1 MNDNDNELKLM
12 NEMRAKGKTYSE
24 IAHKI
29 NRSINYVHSR
39 VHTKKKTTKERQ
51 QEIEKIN
58 NLYLKNTNITEIANI
73 MNKST
78 TYILTRIN
86 DKNRK
91 RKQKNTE
98 NEIKQINK
106 LRLKGKTFHQI
117 AKQLN
122 KPISSIYS
130 QVNVEKPKLNIPS
143 TFHES
148 ISTGGF
154 RPFMKEHFKFKCQK
168 CGLKGISL
176 DLHHRFVE
184 IEPFK
189 KVLIITL
196 LCKSCHNK
204 SNKTK
209 YKIKYIE
216 DFNSKN
222 SPATVKKPK
231 VKKRD

>member
-1 MNDNDNELKLM
+1 MNNNNNELNLM
-12 NEMRAKGKTYSE
+12 KEMRAKGKTYSE
-24 IAHKI
+24 IAQKI

-39 VHTKKKTTKERQ
+39 VHTKKKTIKERQ

-73 MNKST
+73 VNKST

-91 RKQKNTE
+91 RKQKDTE

-106 LRLKGKTFHQI
+106 LRLQGKTFHQI
-117 AKQLN
+117 SKQLN
-122 KPISSIYS
+122 KPISSVYS

-143 TFHES
+143 TFHDS

-154 RPFMKEHFKFKCQK
+154 RPYLKEHFNFKCQM
-168 CGLKGISL
+168 CGVQGVSL

-184 IEPFK
+184 IEPYK
-189 KVLIITL
+189 KALIITI

-204 SNKTK
+204 ANKTP
-209 YKIKYIE
+209 YKTIYTKE
-216 DFNSKN
+216 NPFDM
-222 SPATVKKPK
+222 
-231 VKKRD
+231 